1 MKPIHSLALFLYEE
15 RIIMAKY
22 EMTLGLA
29 KHKSA
34 YFDRATNTSFSIQ
47 NKVRKVKYDTYEEV
61 ASIID
66 DLLTRHPSLVYYN
79 GDLPDE
85 FIDEYLKG
93 YPALPEGAT
102 MSARVH
108 GEMNMRIISANN
120 MDIRAKELKDQVKA
134 AAEKVAAKK
143 AADEEEAKPKTKAA
157 PAKAPTR
164 KAATKKEEPKEV
176 EKVKEEEPAK
186 EAVAK
191 KEEEEKGTEEQGSL
205 L

>member
-29 KHKSA
+29 KHKTS

-47 NKVRKVKYDTYEEV
+47 NQVRKIAYDKYEQI

-85 FIDEYLKG
+85 FIDQYLKS
-93 YPALPEGAT
+93 YPTLPEGAT

-120 MDIRAKELKDQVKA
+120 MDVRAKELKGQVKA

-143 AADEEEAKPKTKAA
+143 AADEEDAKPKTKAA

-176 EKVKEEEPAK
+176 EKVKEEEPSK

>member
-1 MKPIHSLALFLYEE
+1 MKSIHSLALFLYEE

-34 YFDRATNTSFSIQ
+34 YFDRVTNTSFSIQ
-47 NKVRKVKYDTYEEV
+47 NKVRKIAYDTYEEI

-93 YPALPEGAT
+93 YPVVPEGAT

-120 MDIRAKELKDQVKA
+120 MDVRAKELKDQVKA

-157 PAKAPTR
+157 PAKAPAR

-176 EKVKEEEPAK
+176 EKVKEEEPVK
-186 EAVAK
+186 EA
-191 KEEEEKGTEEQGSL
+191 EEQGSL

>member
-1 MKPIHSLALFLYEE
+1 
-15 RIIMAKY
+15 MAKY
-22 EMTLGLA
+22 EITLGLA
-29 KHKSA
+29 KHKTA
-34 YFDRATNTSFSIQ
+34 YFDRATNTSFSIENQ
-47 NKVRKVKYDTYEEV
+47 VRKIAYDTYEQI

-120 MDIRAKELKDQVKA
+120 MDVRAKELKDQVKA

-143 AADEEEAKPKTKAA
+143 AGDEEEAKPKTRAA
-157 PAKAPTR
+157 RTSTKTTKTTA
-164 KAATKKEEPKEV
+164 KKEEPLTKKEGPV
-176 EKVKEEEPAK
+176 EEK
-186 EAVAK
+186 EAVV
-191 KEEEEKGTEEQGSL
+191 EKGEATEEQGSL